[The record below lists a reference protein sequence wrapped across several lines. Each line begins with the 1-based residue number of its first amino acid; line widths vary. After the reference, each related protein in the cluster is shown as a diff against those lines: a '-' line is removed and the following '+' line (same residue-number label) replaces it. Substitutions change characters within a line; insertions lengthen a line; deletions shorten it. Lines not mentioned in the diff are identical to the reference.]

1 MTPIESIMSTLKK
14 HEVTVPQSEV
24 EKRYNLLVDAF
35 KIKPDAAVK
44 STANFFLKEAGVA
57 PANKGP
63 KKTVKVDEIAYG
75 GMWIELDAKVVKLKE
90 PKNPAISQTGVLA
103 DETGTIWFTKW
114 AKAGKLPNVQEGK
127 SYHFDGLASDEY
139 NGRCSVKISKATKI
153 AELDHDIQA
162 VEYQGDTIEAKIAD
176 ITEVGQWLNVEAKC
190 VQLFDPSSDSIAQT
204 GLLSDETGTMKFTKW
219 AKANLKEKFEE
230 GKSYRIENVIADE
243 YNGRFSIKL
252 NKNSVIKELD
262 KDIESSYSETEF
274 YGNIVNISPSSGII
288 KRCETCKAVVQK
300 GVCKAHGK
308 VKSTLDLRVMGN
320 IDNGLAV
327 QSFLLKRQETEALLG
342 KSMDAL
348 QEEVREAMDNSIVVT
363 EIEGKLLGR
372 YATMKGIQMDDLMI
386 ANSVEVI

>member
-1 MTPIESIMSTLKK
+1 MSTLKK

-63 KKTVKVDEIAYG
+63 KQSVKVDEIAYG

-103 DETGTIWFTKW
+103 DETASIWFTKW
-114 AKAGKLPNVQEGK
+114 AKAKLPDIEEGK

-153 AELDHDIQA
+153 KELDRDIQA
-162 VEYQGDTIEAKIAD
+162 VEYQGDTVEAKIAD

-252 NKNSVIKELD
+252 NKNSVIKEID
-262 KDIESSYSETEF
+262 RDIESSYSETEF

-300 GVCKAHGK
+300 GVCKTHGK
-308 VKSTLDLRVMGN
+308 VKSTLDLRVMGA

-363 EIEGKLLGR
+363 EVEAKLLGR